1 MNSPKA
7 SLLALPAV
15 LPVVLAATQPCL
27 GQIETLVRV
36 EQGVSDVEPIAHSLM
51 VQPVDLRS
59 SVDFEILFQ
68 GTWYDPIVGTRDVFA
83 RRQGALTAVFPRSS
97 YVRTESGVIPEIPAG
112 TIFYI
117 GDPVQAVN
125 MPAQS
130 SERATA
136 NGRLDLRLDTS
147 VRQDEQHRLREE
159 AALSFDADMSI
170 WTDESYRQIR
180 VSRLLQAAARA
191 EQSPQTA
198 EEDSKS

>member
-7 SLLALPAV
+7 SLFALPAV
-15 LPVVLAATQPCL
+15 LPIVLVATQPCL

-36 EQGVSDVEPIAHSLM
+36 EQGVSDVEPIAHSLL

-59 SVDFEILFQ
+59 SVDFEILFE
-68 GTWYDPIVGTRDVFA
+68 GTWNDPIIGVRDVFA

-97 YVRTESGVIPEIPAG
+97 YVRTESGLVPKIPAG

-117 GDPVQAVN
+117 GDPVPAMD

-130 SERATA
+130 SEHATA

-147 VRQDEQHRLREE
+147 VRQDEQRRLREE

-180 VSRLLQAAARA
+180 VSRLLQAAAKA
-191 EQSPQTA
+191 EQPPHSA
-198 EEDSKS
+198 EEDSNS